1 MPQPPVDPATVPD
14 QHVMAVALYLHRK
27 WHKSKKTY
35 VCSSDVELAEEM
47 VKLIEDMQLVEAL
60 PEAKP

>member
-1 MPQPPVDPATVPD
+1 
-14 QHVMAVALYLHRK
+14 MAVAVYLHRK

-47 VKLIEDMQLVEAL
+47 VKIIEDMQLIEAL
-60 PEAKP
+60 PQAQP